1 MGLCWWVE
9 SLSKKLSDQDCDS
22 ARRAIRRELERRSQR
37 HDTKYAFKMSVKAVM
52 RDRPKE
58 ARPVIETELRQ
69 MHDKTVWHGVYLR
82 DMTKAQRRAIIRS

>member
-1 MGLCWWVE
+1 
-9 SLSKKLSDQDCDS
+9 
-22 ARRAIRRELERRSQR
+22 
-37 HDTKYAFKMSVKAVM
+37 MSVKAVM

-69 MHDKTVWHGVYLR
+69 MHDKTVWHGVHLR